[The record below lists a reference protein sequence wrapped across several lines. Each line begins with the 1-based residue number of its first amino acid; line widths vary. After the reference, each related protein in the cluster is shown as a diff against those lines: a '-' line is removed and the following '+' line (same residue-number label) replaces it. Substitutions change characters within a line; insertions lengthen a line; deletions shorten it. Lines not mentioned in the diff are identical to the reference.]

1 MNTGVWA
8 GGACWL
14 TRSMPGRNHQ
24 AAGTGGDE
32 RTGTTFP
39 SGSNARASARAEPSV
54 SPSASLCVTAV
65 ITGALSITCQI
76 RGASS
81 ATSGRGGASS
91 ATGVGLPLLDLA
103 QKLADPDAVGHA
115 LIELEMQVRC
125 EAQVREPGA
134 KLAPD
139 EAFRVLEAVDRGL
152 PAVGVGDDADLDGGI
167 PQIGGQLDLGD
178 RGHPDARVFQ
188 VANHD
193 FADLLAQLCGDA
205 FDSVTAHTSILLV
218 HLDVDQIGEQR
229 ERRLLDMRLVKGDRQ
244 PAGDIRVQ
252 LDSHRK
258 AIDREEG
265 IVRAHL
271 DRCPAGAE

>member
-39 SGSNARASARAEPSV
+39 SGSSARASASAEPSV

-65 ITGALSITCQI
+65 MTGAWSITCQI

-91 ATGVGLPLLDLA
+91 AAGVGLPLLDLA

-152 PAVGVGDDADLDGGI
+152 AAVGVADDADLDAGI

-178 RGHPDARVFQ
+178 RCHPDGRVFR
-188 VANHD
+188 VAKHY
-193 FADLLAQLCGDA
+193 L
-205 FDSVTAHTSILLV
+205 
-218 HLDVDQIGEQR
+218 
-229 ERRLLDMRLVKGDRQ
+229 
-244 PAGDIRVQ
+244 
-252 LDSHRK
+252 
-258 AIDREEG
+258 
-265 IVRAHL
+265 
-271 DRCPAGAE
+271 